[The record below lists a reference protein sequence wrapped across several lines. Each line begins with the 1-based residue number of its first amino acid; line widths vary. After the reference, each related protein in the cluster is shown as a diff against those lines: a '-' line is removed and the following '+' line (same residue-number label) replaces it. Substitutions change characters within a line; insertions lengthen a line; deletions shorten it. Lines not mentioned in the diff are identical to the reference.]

1 MKSVGLRISGNIISE
16 LSDKIPTHIVALNE
30 LIKNSYDAFA
40 TEVIITLDTINKKLV
55 IKDNGLGMDE
65 LKIKKLFH
73 ISNSDKKYG
82 KLVNNKEKN
91 LKRYT
96 QGSKGLGFLSV
107 FKFGTDV
114 TWVTNKNNKKITF
127 SVNKDKLTSLKNVAS
142 YRLEPKEEIS
152 TEIGTTILIELNQ
165 YENNELEKYFAQ
177 DKNIKKIIN
186 AFYDDQFKIILKT
199 NHGSYESEM
208 HENFRYIDKEDQLFY
223 ITYSSEKAKIE
234 FFYRGRKI
242 DGIPYDIN
250 TKEYE
255 LDIELIAYNF
265 KSGGTKKIS
274 QLYYRE
280 HDDALTPLI
289 YINNNLFH
297 NYTLFDASQFRKK
310 RSGDALPQLIGYIK
324 IISSH
329 SQMEFNSDRTN
340 FVQNELTSNIE
351 YKLKELNENIQKIGS
366 ELKNS
371 LKDQEGNVKT
381 GAAYPYTKETSS
393 SSKDK
398 ENIFQPR
405 PAQINLQQ
413 KLKRITIPSR
423 QMDLLKEIT
432 FACNSSGEWVDPV
445 QNILIEIDGER
456 ATNFILES
464 QEVPCEKLITYIYH
478 DSKTGRVVDNLKLIF
493 ELPEAKITAKGKKS
507 LFNLPLTR
515 DYKINIPYVSSLI
528 IQLEDLYKQKGK
540 YNEIIA
546 CALRS
551 IFELC
556 SDYLKNKDSNIFP
569 IPLTIQKLESSV
581 EYIIEFVAL
590 NDKLKTE
597 LSKTIP
603 IDYKSFNKLLDKEAF
618 LNMVKKAHLGAH
630 KSMFFLTDS
639 EIKDIAKKAGIFAV
653 LSDAL
658 LYNVSESIIS
668 DCKKPEP
675 LNSKGK

>member
-82 KLVNNKEKN
+82 KLVNNKEKK

-223 ITYSSEKAKIE
+223 ITYSSEKAKIK
-234 FFYRGRKI
+234 FFYKGEKI
-242 DGIPYDIN
+242 DEISYDIN
-250 TKEYE
+250 TNEYE

-289 YINNNLFH
+289 YVNNNLFH

-340 FVQNELTSNIE
+340 FVQNKLTSNIE

-366 ELKNS
+366 EIKNN
-371 LKDQEGNVKT
+371 LKDEKGNVDT
-381 GAAYPYTKETSS
+381 GAAFPYDRNKSS
-393 SSKDK
+393 STSDK
-398 ENIFQPR
+398 ESSLLPQ
-405 PAQINLQQ
+405 PAQITLQQ
-413 KLKRITIPSR
+413 KLKRITIPSG
-423 QMDLLKEIT
+423 QIDLLKEIT
-432 FACNSSGEWVDPV
+432 FARNSSGERVDLV
-445 QNILIEIDGER
+445 QDVQIEIDGKEV
-456 ATNFILES
+456 TKVILES
-464 QEVPCEKLITYIYH
+464 QEEPCEKLITYIYH

-507 LFNLPLTR
+507 LFKLPSTKE
-515 DYKINIPYVSSLI
+515 YSIKIPYVSSLI
-528 IQLEDLYKQKGK
+528 IQLEKIYKSKGED
-540 YNEIIA
+540 YEIIA
-546 CALRS
+546 CGLRS

-556 SDYLKNKDSNIFP
+556 SDYLKNKDPNIFP
-569 IPLTIQKLESSV
+569 IPLTIHELESSV
-581 EYIIEFVAL
+581 QYIIEFIAF
-590 NDKLKTE
+590 NKNLKTE
-597 LSKTIP
+597 LSKITGINYTTL
-603 IDYKSFNKLLDKEAF
+603 DNLLDKEAF
-618 LNMVKKAHLGAH
+618 SNIVKKAHLGAH
-630 KSMFFLTDS
+630 KSMVFLTDS
-639 EIKDIAKKAGIFAV
+639 EVKDIAKKAGLFAIF
-653 LSDAL
+653 SNAL
-658 LYNVSESIIS
+658 LYNVSNNIIS
-668 DCKKPEP
+668 ECKKPEP